1 MCGIITPLLVTTFAV
16 IFSHS
21 VGCLFVLLM
30 VSFAVQK
37 LLSLVRSHLFFFYF
51 HYSRKWVKNDLAVI
65 KVKECWLAGGWG
77 WSKRD
82 SLAGAYALVGG
93 AMPSRLWAQGT
104 EGSLSAGKWGCVPTQ
119 LVAWPEASQYRYLQ
133 VGKGNWFLRWMN
145 QGEDFRMALANTRL
159 QMVDWAPQ
167 NGCCLY

>member
-1 MCGIITPLLVTTFAV
+1 MVTTFAV

-93 AMPSRLWAQGT
+93 AMPSRL
-104 EGSLSAGKWGCVPTQ
+104 
-119 LVAWPEASQYRYLQ
+119 
-133 VGKGNWFLRWMN
+133 
-145 QGEDFRMALANTRL
+145 
-159 QMVDWAPQ
+159 
-167 NGCCLY
+167 

>member
-1 MCGIITPLLVTTFAV
+1 
-16 IFSHS
+16 
-21 VGCLFVLLM
+21 M

-77 WSKRD
+77 WSKGD

-93 AMPSRLWAQGT
+93 AMPSRL
-104 EGSLSAGKWGCVPTQ
+104 
-119 LVAWPEASQYRYLQ
+119 
-133 VGKGNWFLRWMN
+133 
-145 QGEDFRMALANTRL
+145 
-159 QMVDWAPQ
+159 
-167 NGCCLY
+167 